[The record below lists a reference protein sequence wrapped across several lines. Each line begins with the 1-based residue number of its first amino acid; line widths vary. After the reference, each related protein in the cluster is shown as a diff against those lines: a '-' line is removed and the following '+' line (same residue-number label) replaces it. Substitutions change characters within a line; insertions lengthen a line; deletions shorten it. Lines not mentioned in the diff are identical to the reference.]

1 MEFRTTEIVIAV
13 DDLTTMKIQI
23 IETVLCLSLQ
33 FRLVFVHL
41 TKKLARFVM
50 PKFLEFCQEHS
61 LLYQQFG
68 KPREIESETTKI
80 SSTHEIFHQF
90 ATFKDLQL
98 HIIL

>member
-1 MEFRTTEIVIAV
+1 
-13 DDLTTMKIQI
+13 
-23 IETVLCLSLQ
+23 
-33 FRLVFVHL
+33 
-41 TKKLARFVM
+41 M